1 MDIKSN
7 SPLFTVLALICMGLF
22 WIFTINGLPHRVDRL
37 EATVK
42 LLEQKMERND
52 VKTDMI
58 LDTVKIIQAH
68 LLHYIPVKGDE
79 Q

>member
-7 SPLFTVLALICMGLF
+7 SPLLTVLTLMCMGLF

-42 LLEQKMERND
+42 ILEQKMERND

-68 LLHYIPVKGDE
+68 LLHYIPEKGGR
-79 Q
+79 

>member
-42 LLEQKMERND
+42 ILEQKMERND

-68 LLHYIPVKGDE
+68 LFHYIPVKGDE

>member
-1 MDIKSN
+1 MDIKSY
-7 SPLFTVLALICMGLF
+7 SPLLTILTLICMGLF

-42 LLEQKMERND
+42 ILEQKMERND

-68 LLHYIPVKGDE
+68 LLRYIPGRGSK
-79 Q
+79 

>member
-7 SPLFTVLALICMGLF
+7 SPLLTVLSLICMGLF

-42 LLEQKMERND
+42 ILEQKMERND

-68 LLHYIPVKGDE
+68 LLHYIPREGAK
-79 Q
+79 